1 MKQIVCD
8 RCGTAFKHDSRDI
21 RLYSVRVVEE
31 RGGEAHVSS
40 SQDLCTDCAGFVI
53 DACKLACAPTNPA
66 PTREELNSAMR
77 GAPTAAHYVPK
88 WGPITYQDCG
98 CDVRDHAP
106 GECAKTTVMPPKGFA
121 PAAPLPMCGE
131 CGRHHSPGHCAFF
144 PEQPR
149 APFSN
154 CTMASCESPLNC
166 CEAGKCCG

>member
-1 MKQIVCD
+1 MARTATVICD
-8 RCGTAFKHDSRDI
+8 RCGKCEPLDHSEAQGANVITFR
-21 RLYSVRVVEE
+21 VRAVVNSDESGKW
-31 RGGEAHVSS
+31 GG
-40 SQDLCTDCAGFVI
+40 DLCLDCVEAVQDQITAIMG
-53 DACKLACAPTNPA
+53 AKAPKP
-66 PTREELNSAMR
+66 
-77 GAPTAAHYVPK
+77 AHYVPK